1 MTPLLDDDTVLR
13 IANDFFEYNIT
24 DPVTQSYYVG
34 INADRLRRMFRYFVV
49 SALGGVGYD
58 REAMRRAH
66 RRHNITHELFDVVI
80 SHLREAV

>member
-13 IANDFFEYNIT
+13 IANDFFEHNIT
-24 DPVTQSYYVG
+24 DPATQEYYMGVD
-34 INADRLRRMFRYFVV
+34 AVRLRRMFRQFVV

-66 RRHNITHELFDVVI
+66 SKRNITDDLFDVVI
-80 SHLREAV
+80 GHLRDAM